1 MHVILCIVKKCEDVF
16 QRCVTDQF
24 CFLLNGD
31 RLGEM
36 LKFMRNIDIQVFLRF
51 GSFSPGFWTIQEVAY
66 IRIA

>member
-1 MHVILCIVKKCEDVF
+1 
-16 QRCVTDQF
+16 
-24 CFLLNGD
+24 
-31 RLGEM
+31 M